1 MSAWRRVS
9 ALAAVLALLMAG
21 GMQFATASYAASAGA
36 GAATWPA
43 DWRAYTY
50 GGGQTI
56 SDVNDD
62 MNPALLSIAS
72 GACAGAGCSGAQ
84 PSVLFASDG
93 TNAFFRI
100 RMAADNAD
108 ATKGGL
114 ANGAFLVQLADSA
127 GVVKAVA
134 GVDGKSA
141 SSDYVYVAD
150 SVGGT
155 VQHVYD
161 YPFAPGSPSNAGMR
175 WTSTADGTGQYY
187 LDFQVPFS
195 ALTSISAGALTPDSH
210 VKLYY
215 GSSAAANLATINKDF
230 MLGDVSVVDFSRLDV
245 VSLGSTSH
253 TVSFDSDG
261 GSAVPDRS
269 VEDGGL
275 VSEPSAPTREG
286 YLFEGWWTD
295 SADGVLWDFES
306 DPVTAATTLYA
317 RWSQVPSTPTS
328 YTVSFN
334 SGGETEVPGGS
345 VGGGGVEFAPSA
357 LTREGYVF
365 EGWWSDSADGVLW
378 DFESDAVTAATTLYA
393 RWSQVP
399 STCHIT
405 FDADGGSSVATRS
418 VTCGSAVEAP
428 QDPTREGYAFNGWY
442 ADETPWAF
450 EDEVLADL
458 TLTAHWKILD
468 SDGDGLT
475 DLDEVALGTDPL
487 DPDSDNDGI
496 SDGTEVRGSQNRFGA
511 CPTNPLAADTDGDTL
526 QDGREI
532 HGIAVRATVDR
543 PHGAHAVGLVR
554 TNPCARDTDAD
565 GLSDGREVHGVH
577 GRESSRVF
585 KSNPL
590 RPDSDRDGLTDRVEV
605 RGLANGRF
613 HHQATDPW
621 NWDTDEGGISDGR
634 EMAAGSNPNDIH
646 SGPRNPKLAN
656 SSPRT
661 QLTDRTSG

>member
-141 SSDYVYVAD
+141 SSDCVYVAD

-161 YPFAPGSPSNAGMR
+161 YPFTPGSPSSAGMR
-175 WTSTADGTGQYY
+175 WISTADGTGQYY

-286 YLFEGWWTD
+286 YLFEGWWT
-295 SADGVLWDFES
+295 
-306 DPVTAATTLYA
+306 
-317 RWSQVPSTPTS
+317 
-328 YTVSFN
+328 
-334 SGGETEVPGGS
+334 
-345 VGGGGVEFAPSA
+345 
-357 LTREGYVF
+357 
-365 EGWWSDSADGVLW
+365 DSADGVLW

-605 RGLANGRF
+605 RGLANGKF
-613 HHQATDPW
+613 HHQATDPL

-634 EMAAGSNPNDIH
+634 EIAAGSNPNDIH